1 MGKIA
6 PRSRRVNAL
15 MSITDALA
23 AFLDK
28 RGGKEHARLDLLWEH
43 WGMVMGEELAGL
55 AIPLGH
61 KKDVLLLAAEDSM
74 AAQDIAMQSGEVLE
88 RVNAFMNEPYFSR
101 IQVELVMGRHDLS
114 RARPALRPRPSDYH
128 VPRPENLGSLQG
140 AFEPASPVARCYE
153 AYLRYFY
160 RAK

>member
-6 PRSRRVNAL
+6 PRSRRTNAL

-23 AFLDK
+23 AFMGK
-28 RGGKEHARLDLLWEH
+28 RGGGERTRLTLLWEH
-43 WGMVMGEELAGL
+43 WGMVMGEELASL

-88 RVNAFMNEPYFSR
+88 RVNAFMDERYFSR
-101 IQVELVMGRHDLS
+101 IQVELVMGRGDLS
-114 RARPALRPRPSDYH
+114 RARPELRPRPRDYRA
-128 VPRPENLGSLQG
+128 PRPENLGSLRG
-140 AFEPASPVARCYE
+140 TFDPESPVARCYE
-153 AYLRYFY
+153 AYLRYFS
-160 RAK
+160 RTE